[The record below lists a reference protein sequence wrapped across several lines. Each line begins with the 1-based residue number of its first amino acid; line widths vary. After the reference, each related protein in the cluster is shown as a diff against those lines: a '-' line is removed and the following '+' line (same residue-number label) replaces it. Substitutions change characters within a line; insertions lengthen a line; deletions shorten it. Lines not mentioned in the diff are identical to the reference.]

1 MPKQLIMFM
10 GNKKG
15 PLMIKYLLNVL
26 IIIHHVL
33 ILPHQITIMCLS
45 AVHSSPPPLIPKIH
59 TQLFPQGSLT
69 GINN

>member
-1 MPKQLIMFM
+1 
-10 GNKKG
+10 
-15 PLMIKYLLNVL
+15 MIKYLLNVL